1 MGDATWPS
9 LIPVTAP
16 TCLCHTG
23 VSPDASLGPGRR
35 LCSTCPA
42 QLPCAPGS
50 LCLPFCLL
58 VMWQPLLWPRE
69 RGSGVENRRSVTSAV
84 GAWLPSQPC
93 QLHFS
98 TLPPPLCSHTAS
110 GIRDC
115 SCLPG
120 CPSPVPALSG
130 FLPAPLKLLWLSD
143 PSGCRG
149 GREELS
155 SCSCPDRPWGLLLT
169 AMPCAQDRSCFEE
182 RSCQSGL
189 GLLSACGVGGWEG
202 CSFSQLHSCPP
213 AWDLRAGLPS
223 SRWRSP
229 PLTGAAAEW
238 AAPLGHD
245 QGLVL
250 AQRVGRACQAGS
262 GPGIVSRERGPRWHP
277 HAGTASPGAPS
288 FFMRRSLLCDRRLL
302 MLNALIR
309 RDKTTLKIPRCRPP
323 KLLVL

>member
-1 MGDATWPS
+1 MQHVPSSAPLCPWLPLPALLPPGDVATTALAPGKGEVVLKTEGQSHQQWVPGYPRSPVSCTSPLS
-9 LIPVTAP
+9 LLLSAVTLLPESGTAP
-16 TCLCHTG
+16 ACQGALPQC
-23 VSPDASLGPGRR
+23 
-35 LCSTCPA
+35 
-42 QLPCAPGS
+42 LPCLGF
-50 LCLPFCLL
+50 CLP
-58 VMWQPLLWPRE
+58 
-69 RGSGVENRRSVTSAV
+69 RSSY
-84 GAWLPSQPC
+84 S
-93 QLHFS
+93 
-98 TLPPPLCSHTAS
+98 
-110 GIRDC
+110 
-115 SCLPG
+115 
-120 CPSPVPALSG
+120 
-130 FLPAPLKLLWLSD
+130 WLSD
-143 PSGCRG
+143 PNGCRG

-155 SCSCPDRPWGLLLT
+155 SCSCPDRPWGLLLM

-189 GLLSACGVGGWEG
+189 GLLSACGAGGWEG

-213 AWDLRAGLPS
+213 AWDLRARAPS

-229 PLTGAAAEW
+229 PLTGPAAEW

-277 HAGTASPGAPS
+277 HTRTAASPGAPS

-323 KLLVL
+323 AGARGLPGGRRPGQGGRREVPKLLVL